1 MPGPDLFLTL
11 IIMFTGLVVILLA
24 GWWAKRPRVPG
35 TIRWV
40 SPTAIQFAALIVI
53 VLMVPHLVGLL
64 GGQDFVAHMSAN
76 RSMGR

>member
-1 MPGPDLFLTL
+1 MPGPDLTITL
-11 IIMFTGLVVILLA
+11 AIMFSGLVVILLA
-24 GWWAKRPRVPG
+24 GVWAKRPRVPG
-35 TIRWV
+35 TIRWI
-40 SPTAIQFAALIVI
+40 SPTAIQFMALIVV

>member
-1 MPGPDLFLTL
+1 MPGPDLALTL
-11 IIMFTGLVVILLA
+11 VIMLIGVVVILLA
-24 GWWAKRPRVPG
+24 GWWEKRPRVPG

-40 SPTAIQFAALIVI
+40 SPTAVQFAALIVI

-76 RSMGR
+76 RSVGR

>member
-1 MPGPDLFLTL
+1 MPGPDLILTL
-11 IIMFTGLVVILLA
+11 AIMLAGLVVILLA

-40 SPTAIQFAALIVI
+40 SPTAVQFVALIVI

-76 RSMGR
+76 RSVGR

>member
-1 MPGPDLFLTL
+1 MPGPDLTITL
-11 IIMFTGLVVILLA
+11 AIMFSGLVVILLA

-40 SPTAIQFAALIVI
+40 SPTAVQFLALIII

-76 RSMGR
+76 RSIGR